1 MTIRFHWL
9 DACEEIP
16 ARVRDA
22 ILAEL
27 EQARARST
35 RLLPLD
41 RIDVVVGPGHLVI
54 PEYGLAAFTQSKGRI
69 GISVDPSSPHLESA
83 QRGVRLFGLL
93 AHELHHT
100 ARERGPRYGVTLG
113 EALVSEGLAQCFEE
127 EVGAPTP
134 FYAVYVAAEVLRR
147 LDQRAREQAS
157 AADYDYNAWFF
168 GRRGDPD
175 WPRYAGYSLGYALVK
190 AWLSRAGSTAAASAT
205 IPAAA
210 ILEPWID
217 GKFVPHPNF

>member
-1 MTIRFHWL
+1 MTIRFYLL
-9 DACEEIP
+9 DACDEIP

-22 ILAEL
+22 ILGEL
-27 EQARARST
+27 ERARARVT

-41 RIDVVVGPGHLVI
+41 RVDVVIGPGYRVI
-54 PEYGLAAFTQSKGRI
+54 PEYGLEAFTQSKGRI

-83 QRGVRLFGLL
+83 QRGVRLLGLL
-93 AHELHHT
+93 AHELHHI
-100 ARERGPRYGVTLG
+100 ARERGPRYGLTLG

-134 FYAVYVAAEVLRR
+134 FYAVYVAAEALRH

-157 AADYDYNAWFF
+157 TTEYDYNAWFF

-175 WPRYAGYSLGYALVK
+175 WPRYAAYSLGYALVK
-190 AWLSRAGSTAAASAT
+190 DWLSRAGSTAAASAT
-205 IPAAA
+205 VPAAA
-210 ILEPWID
+210 IVEPWVS
-217 GKFVPHPNF
+217 GKLPAQPSF